1 MAEESSIDNELL
13 ISLVQQKPILWDKTL
28 EVYKNRVA
36 TQAAWKK
43 IMVII
48 DPNFETKEE
57 KTRQAIGMYLLLLI
71 IKIALQ
77 HTMCDLHRSERQINT
92 LYFTLLC
99 LVLNIFVLPWY

>member
-13 ISLVQQKPILWDKTL
+13 ISLVQQKPVLWDKTL
-28 EVYKNRVA
+28 ELYKNRVA
-36 TQAAWKK
+36 TQAAWKE

-77 HTMCDLHRSERQINT
+77 HTICDLHRSERHG
-92 LYFTLLC
+92 
-99 LVLNIFVLPWY
+99 VKW